1 MTAAVDRR
9 VAGIAL
15 AVLALALVCLASIAI
30 GSRPIPFDE
39 VVRVIVSPA
48 GDEATRIVR
57 DLRLPR
63 TAAAVAVGVGLGL
76 SGAVIQALTR
86 NPLGDPGL
94 LGVSAGSGMAVTI
107 GVFFF
112 GTTSASEDLVFAFVG
127 ALVVTGI
134 VALIGA
140 AGGVADPVRLTLAG
154 VAVAAVLSGAMT
166 ALILLNPRAFDRLR
180 GWEAGSLVGR
190 GWSVLGPILPFLVAG
205 VVLALLLARSLNAVG
220 LGDDLAVALGVR
232 LTRTRVLSIVA
243 ITLLA
248 GSATAIAGPI
258 VFVGLMVPH
267 IARWIAGPDQRWIM
281 ALSLLLAPTLVLM
294 ADVIGRVALFPGEL
308 PVGIVAAFVGAPVLI
323 ALVRRAKASTL

>member
-1 MTAAVDRR
+1 MTAAGRR
-9 VAGIAL
+9 ATGIVL
-15 AVLALALVCLASIAI
+15 AVLALALACLASIAI
-30 GSRPIPFDE
+30 GSRPLPFDE
-39 VVRVIVSPA
+39 VVRAIVSPA
-48 GDEATRIVR
+48 GDEVTRIVR

-63 TAAAVAVGVGLGL
+63 TVAAVAVGVGLGL

-94 LGVSAGSGMAVTI
+94 LGVSSGAGMAVTI

-112 GTTSASEDLVFAFVG
+112 GTTSASQDLYFAFVG
-127 ALVVTGI
+127 ALVVTVV
-134 VALIGA
+134 VALIGSV
-140 AGGVADPVRLTLAG
+140 GGVADPVRLMLAG

-166 ALILLNPRAFDRLR
+166 ALILVNPRAFDRLR

-190 GWSVLGPILPFLVAG
+190 DWNVLLPVLPFLLAG
-205 VVLALLLARSLNAVG
+205 AVLALVLARPLNSVG

-232 LTRTRVLSIVA
+232 LARTRVLSVVA

-267 IARWIAGPDQRWIM
+267 ISRWITGPDQRWIM
-281 ALSLLLAPTLVLM
+281 ALSLLLAPTLMLT
-294 ADVIGRVALFPGEL
+294 ADVVGRVALFPSEL
-308 PVGIVAAFVGAPVLI
+308 PVGIVAAFVGGPVLI